1 MSFSAVV
8 GAAHS
13 AIEGLAALLAPIAG
27 GFAAALAIVAFT
39 VLVRALIS
47 PLTYVQVRGERRR
60 RALAPQI
67 EKLAAKH
74 RDDPVKLA
82 AETLALQRANGAG
95 LLVTLGPAL
104 CQAPFF
110 MVMYRVALH
119 PPAGALFGVP
129 LTAHLLAG
137 LPVFAV
143 LLAAAVLLARWSSRR
158 MAMAAGAAGAAAGG
172 LGAGVLRF
180 LPYLTVA
187 VVAWLPLAGALYLV
201 TSTAWTALEHAVWR
215 RPVTTGN
222 R

>member
-1 MSFSAVV
+1 MSLLSAFSAVV

-13 AIEGLAALLAPIAG
+13 VIEGLAALLVPAAG
-27 GFAAALAIVAFT
+27 GFAAALAIVVFT
-39 VLVRALIS
+39 VSVRALIS
-47 PLTYVQVRGERRR
+47 PLTYLQVRGERRR
-60 RALAPQI
+60 QALAPQVDH
-67 EKLAAKH
+67 LRARH
-74 RDDPVKLA
+74 GDDPARLA
-82 AETLALQRANGAG
+82 AETFALHRANGAG
-95 LLVTLGPAL
+95 LLVTLLPAL
-104 CQAPFF
+104 AQAPFF
-110 MVMYRVALH
+110 MVMYRVALA

-143 LLAAAVLLARWSSRR
+143 LLAIAVVLAHWSSRR
-158 MAMAAGAAGAAAGG
+158 MT
-172 LGAGVLRF
+172 VLRF
-180 LPYLTVA
+180 LPYLGVA